1 MIVFILILLATS
13 NSFIIEL
20 RKEQDIPKN
29 NDIAIL
35 YMEMVD
41 CVKCYIE
48 PLEMADFISDNYKNI
63 TVFAGVNCDREIE
76 LKVFKRDKN
85 WKYKMFLDEDRKTRS
100 KFGANEEIYMT
111 IIKANGE
118 IKHFTKSREQNTTQ
132 ENIKRV
138 KEFMKN

>member
-1 MIVFILILLATS
+1 MIVLILILFATS
-13 NSFIIEL
+13 NSFINEF
-20 RKEQDIPKN
+20 RKEQDIHKN
-29 NDIAIL
+29 KDIAII

-76 LKVFKRDKN
+76 LKVFKRDKT
-85 WKYKMFLDEDRKTRS
+85 WKYNMFVDEGRKTRS
-100 KFGANEEIYMT
+100 KLDGNDEIYMT

-118 IKHFTKSREQNTTQ
+118 TKHFTKSREQNTTQ